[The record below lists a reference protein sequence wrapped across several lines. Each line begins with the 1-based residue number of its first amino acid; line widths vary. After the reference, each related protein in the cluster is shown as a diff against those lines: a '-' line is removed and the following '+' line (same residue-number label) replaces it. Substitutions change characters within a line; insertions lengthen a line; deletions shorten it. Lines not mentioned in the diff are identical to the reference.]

1 MGIKTL
7 SQTLVALL
15 LLTLGFVAACGKSK
29 PVPVAVSQPAVAEV
43 AEPEVEAVAE
53 PEVKQPGNES
63 PKPGP
68 SEPESTTAK
77 EDTVDAKLGTLKV
90 RFEYGGKSFEP
101 EKLKAAANV
110 AFCGQFPLLNERL
123 SVHPKNKGIKN
134 VVVYVYTGRGGSKL
148 PEMPARKSI
157 VTLANQNCRFAP
169 HIVLT
174 QVGDTLK
181 VTNPDQVG
189 HNANMSFFNNQAQN
203 LLIPPGQQALVD
215 LPLDEPAPIPVDCNI
230 HPWMKSYVLVLSHPF
245 AAVSDENGD
254 LTITGLPVG
263 QPLVFRAFHE
273 AGAINTI
280 TIDGQQSQWKRSRFE
295 LQIEPGVN
303 DLGTAILPAAAF

>member
-1 MGIKTL
+1 MQIKTL
-7 SQTLVALL
+7 SQTLVACL

-29 PVPVAVSQPAVAEV
+29 PVPVAVSQSPVAEV
-43 AEPEVEAVAE
+43 ADPEVASAAE
-53 PEVKQPGNES
+53 PAVKQPAGETPQPES
-63 PKPGP
+63 
-68 SEPESTTAK
+68 SEPESSQGK
-77 EDTVDAKLGTLKV
+77 EEAVESKLGTLKL
-90 RFEYGGKSFEP
+90 RFEYEAEAFEP
-101 EKLKAAANV
+101 EKLNVANV
-110 AFCGQFPLLNERL
+110 AFCGQFPLVNERL
-123 SVHPKNKGIKN
+123 LVHPNNKGIKN

-148 PEMPARKSI
+148 PVMPARKSV
-157 VTLANQNCRFAP
+157 VTLANQNCRFEP

-189 HNANMSFFNNQAQN
+189 HNANLSFFNNKAEN

-245 AAVSDENGD
+245 AAASDENGD
-254 LTITGLPVG
+254 LTITGLPAG

-273 AGAINTI
+273 AGAINTV
-280 TIDGQQSQWKRSRFE
+280 TINGQQSEWKRSRFE
-295 LQIEPGVN
+295 LQIEPGLN
-303 DLGTAILPAAAF
+303 DLGTVVLPAAAF